1 MAKPFRFRH
10 VNEITGAFVLGVAA
24 LLVLGVAGTGYTQ
37 RWFTRTTEFTMLLP
51 TGAQGLRPGAEVQML
66 GTVVGSVQ
74 DIWVDKVER
83 RMKARVSVRSD
94 FAEMFVKTDSRALLR
109 RPFGIGETYVEIRGG
124 GAEAEKMPAHSAME
138 ATAEG
143 APTESLEKTIVQIR
157 DEVVPGIQEARRGVQ
172 EFTALAAEMRR
183 PDSNLQQSF
192 ARLNRIFSDV
202 EKGEGLAGKVLSDPE
217 MAAEVQKT
225 MKGLNAS
232 LTEAQAVL
240 LDLRKTT
247 NTVAGQSQQSL
258 DQFQAILKDIQKT
271 TAAMPQTV
279 KSINQTTE
287 AMPAMVLQMQ
297 ETLRQIQRLVEGAQ
311 RSWILRGTIE
321 REGAGGAGGVRI
333 RPEDVGGGGRR

>member
-1 MAKPFRFRH
+1 MAKPFRFRY
-10 VNEITGAFVLGVAA
+10 VNEITGAFVLSVVA
-24 LLVLGVAGTGYTQ
+24 LLVLGVVGTGFSQ
-37 RWFTRTTEFTMLLP
+37 RWFTRTTEFTVLLP

-74 DIWVDKVER
+74 DIWVDKAER
-83 RMKARVSVRSD
+83 RMKAGISVRSD
-94 FAEMFVKTDSRALLR
+94 FAEMFVKTDSQALLR
-109 RPFGIGETYVEIRGG
+109 KPFGIGETYVEIKGG
-124 GAEAEKMPAHSAME
+124 STTAERMPPKYAME

-143 APTESLEKTIVQIR
+143 APTESLERTIVQIR

-172 EFTALAAEMRR
+172 QFTALADELRR

-192 ARLNRIFSDV
+192 ARLNRIFGDV
-202 EKGEGLAGKVLSDPE
+202 EKGEGLAGKLLSDPQ

-225 MKGLNAS
+225 MTGLNAA
-232 LTEAQAVL
+232 LAEAQVVL
-240 LDLRKTT
+240 QDLRKTT

-258 DQFQAILKDIQKT
+258 EQFQAILQDIQKT
-271 TAAMPQTV
+271 TAALPQTV

-311 RSWILRGTIE
+311 RSWLLRGTIE
-321 REGAGGAGGVRI
+321 REGAGGVRI
-333 RPEDVGGGGRR
+333 RPEDVGGAR

>member
-10 VNEITGAFVLGVAA
+10 VNEITGAFVLAVVV
-24 LLVLGVAGTGYTQ
+24 LLVLGVVGTGISQ
-37 RWFTRTTEFTMLLP
+37 RWFTRSTEFTMLLP

-94 FAEMFVKTDSRALLR
+94 FAEMFIKTDSQALLR

-124 GAEAEKMPAHSAME
+124 TVAADRMPPQHAME

-143 APTESLEKTIVQIR
+143 APTESFEKTIVQIR
-157 DEVVPGIQEARRGVQ
+157 DELLPGIQEARRGIQ
-172 EFTALAAEMRR
+172 EFTALAAELRR
-183 PDSNLQQSF
+183 PEGNLQDAF
-192 ARLNRIFSDV
+192 ARLNRIFTDV

-232 LTEAQAVL
+232 LAEAQVVL
-240 LDLRKTT
+240 QDLRKTT

-258 DQFQAILKDIQKT
+258 EQFQAILQDIQKT
-271 TAAMPQTV
+271 TAALPQTV
-279 KSINQTTE
+279 KSINQTTD
-287 AMPAMVLQMQ
+287 AMPAMVIQMQ

-311 RSWILRGTIE
+311 RSWLLRGTIE
-321 REGAGGAGGVRI
+321 REGTGGVRI
-333 RPEDVGGGGRR
+333 RPEDVGGGGGR

>member
-10 VNEITGAFVLGVAA
+10 VNVITGAFVLGVVA
-24 LLVLGVAGTGYTQ
+24 LLVLGVVGTGFSQ
-37 RWFTRTTEFTMLLP
+37 RWFTRTSEFTVLLP

-66 GTVVGSVQ
+66 GTVVGRVE
-74 DIWVDKVER
+74 DIWVDKAER

-94 FAEMFVKTDSRALLR
+94 FAEMFVKTDSQALLR
-109 RPFGIGETYVEIRGG
+109 WPFGIGDAYVEIRGG
-124 GAEAEKMPAHSAME
+124 SPGAERLPTQVALE

-172 EFTALAAEMRR
+172 EYTALAAELRR
-183 PDSNLQQSF
+183 PDSNLQQAF
-192 ARLNRIFSDV
+192 ASLNRIFADV

-225 MKGLNAS
+225 MAGLNAS
-232 LTEAQAVL
+232 LAEAHVVL
-240 LDLRKTT
+240 QDLRKTT

-258 DQFQAILKDIQKT
+258 EQFQAILQDIQRT

-311 RSWILRGTIE
+311 RSWLLRGTIE
-321 REGAGGAGGVRI
+321 REGTGGVRI
-333 RPEDVGGGGRR
+333 RPEDVGRGGGR